1 MTNRRVRLINV
12 ATGYRVLMCCYF
24 VCWTTLCPCLS
35 DVHRQFRL
43 FCLHIVFTGKG
54 EANGKMHVILCD
66 LIMPW
71 ESMSATQ
78 KKSLSQRY
86 QMGCDCKVSTVY
98 FSSGHIIIITV
109 EHAVKPGCAQ
119 FRIWRMGFLSSI
131 LYVYSSIHPI
141 YLSIC
146 LSTYL
151 PTYLSISHLSIHP
164 SVKWSVYSYFYQCIC
179 LSLSV
184 CLSVCLSICLS
195 VCLSIC
201 LSVCLSVW
209 SVCLSIYL
217 SIYQAY

>member
-43 FCLHIVFTGKG
+43 FCLHIVFPGKG

-141 YLSIC
+141 CLSVYLSVC
-146 LSTYL
+146 LSVCL

-164 SVKWSVYSYFYQCIC
+164 SIYLWNDPSIHTSINAFVY
-179 LSLSV
+179 L
-184 CLSVCLSICLS
+184 
-195 VCLSIC
+195 
-201 LSVCLSVW
+201 CLSVW
-209 SVCLSIYL
+209 SVCLSIY
-217 SIYQAY
+217 QAYEP